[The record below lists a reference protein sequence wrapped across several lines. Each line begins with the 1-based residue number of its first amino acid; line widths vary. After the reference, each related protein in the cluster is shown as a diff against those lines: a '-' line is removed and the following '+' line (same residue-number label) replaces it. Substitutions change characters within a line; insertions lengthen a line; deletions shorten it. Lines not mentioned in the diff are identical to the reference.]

1 MTSSSFEDTALLA
14 AMRAFVAANDALDQ
28 AQEAS
33 QVIELSEAKSM
44 AGMAVRKRLSE
55 LGWSAP
61 VRQRTST

>member
-14 AMRAFVAANDALDQ
+14 AMRAFVAATDALDQ

-55 LGWSAP
+55 LGWQSP